1 MTSNAPAS
9 ARRGQSPLLR
19 GAAANAAALGAAAI
33 WAQPLVGCKVWG
45 LAALPLALGAA
56 ALAVVAEQCLLLA
69 GADARAAPPPN
80 ASVPLSF
87 RLPQVLLGI
96 LATAGLARMFFA
108 PPPEMPFAR
117 FAGFQGLAALSS
129 IFLSAYVCLHLR
141 GSFRKARFGFL
152 LATFAAMGFA
162 AGMTPLEVAC
172 GVAAAILLRVVGGTT
187 GELAALV
194 VLFPL
199 PSGIVA
205 LAVVLLPLVALRR
218 MRLLPVIAAAAGAG
232 FSAAALLGSST
243 ACASPAIGIGLLGCA
258 AAAAAPQQ
266 P

>member
-1 MTSNAPAS
+1 VN
-9 ARRGQSPLLR
+9 R
-19 GAAANAAALGAAAI
+19 GAAAIAAALGAGAI
-33 WAQPLVGCKVWG
+33 WAQPLVGCKAWG
-45 LAALPLALGAA
+45 MAALALALCAA
-56 ALAVVAEQCLLLA
+56 ALAVVAEQRLLLA
-69 GADARAAPPPN
+69 GADDGGASPPN
-80 ASVPLSF
+80 ASIPLTF
-87 RLPQVLLGI
+87 RLPQVMLGF

-117 FAGFQGLAALSS
+117 FAGFRGLAALSL

-162 AGMTPLEVAC
+162 AGMTPLEVGF
-172 GVAAAILLRVVGGTT
+172 GVAAAMLLRFVGGTT
-187 GELAALV
+187 GELAALA

-205 LAVVLLPLVALRR
+205 LAVVLLPLAALRR

-232 FSAAALLGSST
+232 LSAAALLGSSM
-243 ACASPAIGIGLLGCA
+243 ACASPALGIGLLGCA
-258 AAAAAPQQ
+258 AAAAAPQE

>member
-1 MTSNAPAS
+1 MLRPPAS
-9 ARRGQSPLLR
+9 VHRGQSPLLR
-19 GAAANAAALGAAAI
+19 GAAAIAAALGAAAI
-33 WAQPLVGCKVWG
+33 WAQSLVGCKVWG

-56 ALAVVAEQCLLLA
+56 ALAVVAEQRLLLA
-69 GADARAAPPPN
+69 GADVRGAPPPN

-172 GVAAAILLRVVGGTT
+172 GVAAALLLRVVGGTT
-187 GELAALV
+187 GELAALA

-205 LAVVLLPLVALRR
+205 LAVVLLPLAALRR

-243 ACASPAIGIGLLGCA
+243 ACASPALGIGLLGCA